1 MQPAMKFSLT
11 LTAVGLLGFAVFFT
25 WLQVDALGASGGV
38 PIGLAMMCMVTAL
51 LALGGLLCVLATW
64 LSRFVVG
71 RDR

>member
-38 PIGLAMMCMVTAL
+38 PIGLAMPCMVTAM
-51 LALGGLLCVLATW
+51 LAVGGLLCVLAHGV
-64 LSRFVVG
+64 SS
-71 RDR
+71 